1 MSIGEYPSTWLTG
14 AGQAGHEGQAG
25 PGPAGTGLA
34 EIGFAA
40 SGPGGTAL
48 TGPGATADLSGRLT
62 ALARV
67 IQVGA
72 VRTGPDGFSEP
83 LLTEAEQLV
92 ARAGERLRLSPSHT
106 VAVLAGG
113 TGSGKSSLF
122 NQLAGA
128 DFSAVGVTRPH
139 TKDPHAC
146 VWGMDGA
153 GPLLEWLGIPHR
165 NRYARSSALSEGE
178 SSLRGLVLIDLP
190 DHDSVAAGAAVETNR
205 LVGLADLMVW
215 VLDPQKYADASVH
228 RRYLTPLAGHSSVI
242 AVVLNQSDLLSP
254 EQTED
259 CVSDLTRL
267 LDTEGL
273 HDARVLVTSART
285 GAGLDELRKVLAE
298 TVTERRAA
306 TDRIAADLDVMA
318 ERFAPYAGEARGAGL
333 DGDTEDFA
341 EVPPGSAAV
350 LGESFSKAAGA
361 AAVGQALQSARE
373 LRAVDYV
380 GWPVSWLVDRVLG
393 RDPVRKLRLGN
404 LWEELRG
411 ISGGPAGAQQAEID
425 NALTAF
431 GEQIG
436 PSLPPPWS
444 QTVRVA
450 ARSKRDEIPGA
461 LGAAIGGSLPEENS
475 VEPWWRLVAA
485 WQGLLLGCVVTGL
498 AWIAALLVIGVFLAV
513 HHAASIFSDVALLPW
528 VAILIAAILAL
539 GWLTASG
546 CMSMVSAAA
555 LRERNRVEAQMRSR
569 MQDVAEQLVLVPS
582 SRNSRSTPGSAA
594 RSTPPAGRRAG
605 KAECPPVGGRE
616 RAPLPVTRARHRL
629 IPPTA

>member
-1 MSIGEYPSTWLTG
+1 MSIGEHPSTRLG
-14 AGQAGHEGQAG
+14 LAGLADA
-25 PGPAGTGLA
+25 GPAGTGPGGAGLS
-34 EIGFAA
+34 G
-40 SGPGGTAL
+40 SGPGSAGL
-48 TGPGATADLSGRLT
+48 SGAGGSADLSGRLT

-67 IQVGA
+67 IQIGA
-72 VRTGPDGFSEP
+72 ARSGPEGFSQP

-92 ARAGERLRLSPSHT
+92 ARAGERLRLSPNHT

-122 NQLAGA
+122 NRMAGA
-128 DFSAVGVTRPH
+128 DFSAVGVIRPF

-178 SSLRGLVLIDLP
+178 ASLRGLVLIDLP
-190 DHDSVAAGAAVETNR
+190 DHDSVAAGSAVETNR

-242 AVVLNQSDLLSP
+242 AVVLNQSDLLTP
-254 EQTED
+254 EQSED

-285 GAGLDELRKVLAE
+285 GAGLDELHKVLAG
-298 TVTERRAA
+298 TVTDRRAA
-306 TDRIAADLDVMA
+306 TDRISADLDAMA
-318 ERFAPYAGEARGAGL
+318 ERFVPYAGQARGAGL
-333 DGDTEDFA
+333 DTETEDFA
-341 EVPPGSAAV
+341 EVPPGSAVV
-350 LGESFSKAAGA
+350 LGESFGKAAGA
-361 AAVGQALQSARE
+361 AGVGQALQSARE

-380 GWPVSWLVDRVLG
+380 GWPVSWLVDRAVG

-425 NALTAF
+425 NALTAI

-436 PSLPPPWS
+436 PALPVPWS
-444 QTVRVA
+444 QTVRDA
-450 ARSKRDEIPGA
+450 ARSKRDQIPGA
-461 LGAAIGGSLPEENS
+461 LGTAIGQALPGENS

-485 WQGLLLGCVVTGL
+485 WQGLLLGCVVAGL
-498 AWIAALLVIGVFLAV
+498 AWIGALLVIGVFHAV
-513 HHAASIFSDVALLPW
+513 HHAAAVFSDAALLPW
-528 VAILIAAILAL
+528 VVVLIAAILAL

-555 LRERNRVEAQMRSR
+555 LRERGRVEAQMRSR
-569 MQDVAEQLVLVPS
+569 MQEVAEQMVLMPVKQELS
-582 SRNSRSTPGSAA
+582 EYARFCSALQVA
-594 RSTPPAGRRAG
+594 RR
-605 KAECPPVGGRE
+605 
-616 RAPLPVTRARHRL
+616 
-629 IPPTA
+629 

>member
-14 AGQAGHEGQAG
+14 AGQAGNGGQAG
-25 PGPAGTGLA
+25 IGQAETGLAGTGTA
-34 EIGFAA
+34 GT
-40 SGPGGTAL
+40 GTAGAGTAG
-48 TGPGATADLSGRLT
+48 TGTAADLSGRLT

-67 IQVGA
+67 IQIGA
-72 VRTGPDGFSEP
+72 ARSGPEGFSEP

-92 ARAGERLRLSPSHT
+92 ARAGERLRLSPNHT

-128 DFSAVGVTRPH
+128 DFSAVGVTRPF

-178 SSLRGLVLIDLP
+178 SSLGGLILIDLP

-205 LVGLADLMVW
+205 LVGLADLMLW

-254 EQTED
+254 EQAED

-285 GAGLDELRKVLAE
+285 GAGLDELRKVLTE
-298 TVTERRAA
+298 TVTQRRAA
-306 TDRIAADLDVMA
+306 TDRIAADLDAMA
-318 ERFAPYAGEARGAGL
+318 ERFMPYAGEARGAGL
-333 DGDTEDFA
+333 DTDTEDFA
-341 EVPPGSAAV
+341 EVPPGSAVV

-361 AAVGQALQSARE
+361 AGVGQALQSARE

-380 GWPVSWLVDRVLG
+380 GWPVSWLVDRALG
-393 RDPVRKLRLGN
+393 HDPVRKLRLGN

-425 NALTAF
+425 NALTAI

-436 PSLPPPWS
+436 PTLPLPWS
-444 QTVRVA
+444 NTVRAA
-450 ARSKRDEIPGA
+450 ARSKQDEIPGA
-461 LGAAIGGSLPEENS
+461 LGAAIGESLPEENS

-485 WQGLLLGCVVTGL
+485 WQGLLLGCVVAGL
-498 AWIAALLVIGVFLAV
+498 AWMVALLVIGVFHAV
-513 HHAASIFSDVALLPW
+513 HRAAAVFSDAALLPW

-555 LRERNRVEAQMRSR
+555 LRERSRVEAQMRSR
-569 MQDVAEQLVLVPS
+569 MQDVAEQMVLMPIKQELSEYARFCTVL
-582 SRNSRSTPGSAA
+582 RAA
-594 RSTPPAGRRAG
+594 RR
-605 KAECPPVGGRE
+605 
-616 RAPLPVTRARHRL
+616 
-629 IPPTA
+629 